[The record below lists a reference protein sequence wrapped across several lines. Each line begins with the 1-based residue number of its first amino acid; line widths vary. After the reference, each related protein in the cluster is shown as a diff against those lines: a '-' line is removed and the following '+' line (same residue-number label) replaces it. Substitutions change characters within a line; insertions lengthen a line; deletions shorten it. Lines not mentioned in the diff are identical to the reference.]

1 MNELSQLKN
10 YIITSNK
17 YSFLLEGY
25 MELFK
30 KHWGSEVE
38 SVVLGFDKPDI
49 ELQENFSFHSMGN
62 QDDGRG
68 WCEPL
73 IEFFESCTDDYF
85 LMCFEDHYP
94 IRPIKGEP
102 RQRLIEGL
110 GYLKEK
116 RADKLY
122 LMPDYHDRAASYF
135 EGNWWIS
142 ADAPHAL
149 TTTSLLPSVW
159 RREHLLKLLKEV
171 LEKGGKNPHA
181 FETTLNQGRTG
192 GRELLTP
199 EVCIYANLDA
209 ARGGKFNSVILD
221 RWEASKNTGP
231 QPWMQNVEEEDI
243 DVFKRMK
250 LEWNKQ
256 NV

>member
-1 MNELSQLKN
+1 M
-10 YIITSNK
+10 
-17 YSFLLEGY
+17 
-25 MELFK
+25 
-30 KHWGSEVE
+30 E

-159 RREHLLKLLKEV
+159 RREHLLKLLKRGFGERREEPSRIRNH
-171 LEKGGKNPHA
+171 LKPR
-181 FETTLNQGRTG
+181 QDGR
-192 GRELLTP
+192 
-199 EVCIYANLDA
+199 
-209 ARGGKFNSVILD
+209 
-221 RWEASKNTGP
+221 
-231 QPWMQNVEEEDI
+231 
-243 DVFKRMK
+243 
-250 LEWNKQ
+250 
-256 NV
+256 

>member
-122 LMPDYHDRAASYF
+122 LMPDYHDRAAS
-135 EGNWWIS
+135 N
-142 ADAPHAL
+142 
-149 TTTSLLPSVW
+149 
-159 RREHLLKLLKEV
+159 
-171 LEKGGKNPHA
+171 
-181 FETTLNQGRTG
+181 
-192 GRELLTP
+192 LLTP
-199 EVCIYANLDA
+199 LSME
-209 ARGGKFNSVILD
+209 
-221 RWEASKNTGP
+221 TGTSTKA
-231 QPWMQNVEEEDI
+231 
-243 DVFKRMK
+243 FKRGFGERREEPSRIRNHLK
-250 LEWNKQ
+250 PRQ
-256 NV
+256 DGR